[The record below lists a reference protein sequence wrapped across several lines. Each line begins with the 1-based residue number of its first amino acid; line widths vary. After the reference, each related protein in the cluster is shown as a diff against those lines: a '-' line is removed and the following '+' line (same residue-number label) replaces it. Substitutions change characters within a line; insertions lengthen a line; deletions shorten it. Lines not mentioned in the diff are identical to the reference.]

1 MRVYLVQK
9 TLGAFAEFLL
19 KILLV
24 ALRQV
29 LLQVLHRYQKAQ
41 DVQKIEKVQLSA
53 FAAHAV
59 VVPVIGGK
67 LPPAKV
73 HADGKRSTPLIAF

>member
-9 TLGAFAEFLL
+9 TLGAFAQ
-19 KILLV
+19 I
-24 ALRQV
+24 
-29 LLQVLHRYQKAQ
+29 LLQVLLVGLRHILFQVLHCYQEAQ